1 MKLGDIDGKGTVYDD
16 SGQMLFHDGE
26 CASQTITGNTY
37 GVYKRYKAGWK
48 VVFMDGPGCFV
59 ITNLRSVFIRDPK
72 SYPGGDDKVA
82 KRLYSLSDG
91 QYWPDKAD
99 KAKEAGA
106 REYFVVY
113 HDEVEKI
120 KHGRKDSTIFIEWE
134 GLKHKI
140 TVDKP
145 MGEALEKVLTEGG
158 MLKK

>member
-26 CASQTITGNTY
+26 CASQTITGKTY
-37 GVYKRYKAGWK
+37 GIYKRYKAGWK

-82 KRLYSLSDG
+82 KRLYSMSDG

-106 REYFVVY
+106 REYFEVY

-120 KHGRKDSTIFIEWE
+120 KHGRKDSTIFVEWE

-140 TVDKP
+140 TVDKTIA
-145 MGEALEKVLTEGG
+145 EALEKTLTEGG
-158 MLKK
+158 ML

>member
-1 MKLGDIDGKGTVYDD
+1 VKLGDIDGKGTVYDE
-16 SGQMLFHDGE
+16 SGQMLFHHGE
-26 CASQTITGNTY
+26 CASQTITGMAY
-37 GVYKRYKAGWK
+37 GVYKKYKAGWK

-72 SYPGGDDKVA
+72 SYAGSDDKVA
-82 KRLYSLSDG
+82 KRLYSMSDG

-106 REYFVVY
+106 REYFEIY

-120 KHGRKDSTIFIEWE
+120 KHGRKDSTIYIEWE

-140 TVDKP
+140 TVDKT

-158 MLKK
+158 MLK

>member
-26 CASQTITGNTY
+26 CASQTITGMAY
-37 GVYKRYKAGWK
+37 SIYKRYKAGWK

-59 ITNLRSVFIRDPK
+59 ITNLRLVFIRDAK

-99 KAKEAGA
+99 KVKEAGA
-106 REYFVVY
+106 REYFEVY

-120 KHGRKDSTIFIEWE
+120 KHGRKDSTIFVDWE
-134 GLKHKI
+134 DLKHKI

-145 MGEALEKVLTEGG
+145 IAEALEKTLTEGG
-158 MLKK
+158 MLK

>member
-37 GVYKRYKAGWK
+37 GVYKKWKAGWK

-82 KRLYSLSDG
+82 KRLYSMSDG

-113 HDEVEKI
+113 HDEIEQI
-120 KHGRKDSTIFIEWE
+120 KHGRRDSTIFVQWE

-158 MLKK
+158 MLK

>member
-1 MKLGDIDGKGTVYDD
+1 
-16 SGQMLFHDGE
+16 
-26 CASQTITGNTY
+26 
-37 GVYKRYKAGWK
+37 
-48 VVFMDGPGCFV
+48 MDGPGCFV

-72 SYPGGDDKVA
+72 SYPGSDDKVA

-106 REYFVVY
+106 REYFMVY

-120 KHGRKDSTIFIEWE
+120 KHGKKDSTIFVEWE
-134 GLKHKI
+134 GLKHKV
-140 TVDKP
+140 TVDKS

-158 MLKK
+158 MLK

>member
-26 CASQTITGNTY
+26 CASQTITGMAYNI
-37 GVYKRYKAGWK
+37 YKRYKAGWK
-48 VVFMDGPGCFV
+48 VLFMDGPGCFV
-59 ITNLRSVFIRDPK
+59 ITNLRLVFIRDAK

-99 KAKEAGA
+99 KVKEAGA
-106 REYFVVY
+106 REYFEVY

-120 KHGRKDSTIFIEWE
+120 KHGKKDSTIFVDWE

-145 MGEALEKVLTEGG
+145 IAEALEKTLTEGG
-158 MLKK
+158 MLK